1 MVWGFEMGW
10 RREEGAIFCY
20 DVVAIERSGKQS
32 LVKIPGAEGTLINN
46 LLHSLVIV

>member
-20 DVVAIERSGKQS
+20 DVERSGKQS